1 MPGFRLHRLKGDK
14 RNLWSVKVS
23 ANWRITFEFEKGDA
37 YILDFGGLSL
47 METLRNKNRAP
58 SHPGALL
65 RQVVLPELGIT
76 QGEFADQLGVSR
88 RTVSEI
94 LHERRPITPDM
105 AIRLGKLLGNGA
117 GLWLRMQQALDVWTL
132 EQEGDYTH
140 IQQLKAA

>member
-1 MPGFRLHRLKGDK
+1 MD
-14 RNLWSVKVS
+14 
-23 ANWRITFEFEKGDA
+23 
-37 YILDFGGLSL
+37 
-47 METLRNKNRAP
+47 TLRNKKRAP
-58 SHPGALL
+58 THPGALL
-65 RQVVLPELGIT
+65 REVVLPELGIT
-76 QGEFADQLGVSR
+76 QAEFAERLEVSR

-132 EQEGDYTH
+132 EQQDNYTH